1 MRARFAWRT
10 GLLGLALLAG
20 LTGCGSS
27 GSSGSGPAGT
37 IQSSS
42 VFEHNAQFNEGRTI
56 RWPNVPITVAT
67 NGIATTGEITA
78 WTDATGGR
86 VTFSIVGSG
95 SANVTIGFR
104 SGSTVCGSTTVVF
117 GDDGVITSASVLV
130 AQTIFRSSVCVR
142 TVTHEVGHAIGFL
155 NHTADGGLMDLDGG
169 NGQITGDVSSMLS
182 TLYSFPPNTPAGLSQ
197 LLSSPERRPGGR
209 RTMTFVYHPRP

>member
-104 SGSTVCGSTTVVF
+104 SGSTVCGSTTV
-117 GDDGVITSASVLV
+117 